1 MSNPLLKPNDPR
13 FTKPS
18 LIDAAGKNVFAEGTE
33 NDIAAATVAGESAAT
48 PDDNIYRSSTANAP
62 YQPRFEVSQGHR
74 GVLLMVLAVTGLVGS
89 LLGFA
94 SLSGLW
100 VLGWVFS
107 FLSIVPAACAMGL
120 GWQDLRAIS
129 MGAMDPKGRNLTLI
143 AFWLGSLGVF
153 FSVAMDAAVL
163 YFAIYFMMSLV

>member
-18 LIDAAGKNVFAEGTE
+18 LTDAAGRNVFAEGTGNE
-33 NDIAAATVAGESAAT
+33 VVAASAVDGSSATL
-48 PDDNIYRSSTANAP
+48 DDNIYRSSADSAP

-74 GVLLMVLAVTGLVGS
+74 GVLLLVLATTGLVGS

-107 FLSIVPAACAMGL
+107 FLSVVPAACAMGL
-120 GWQDLRAIS
+120 GWQDLRAIRV
-129 MGAMDPKGRNLTLI
+129 GAMDPMGRNLTQI

-153 FSVAMDAAVL
+153 FSVAMDAAVI
-163 YFAIYFMMSLV
+163 YFAIYLMMSLF